1 MLKGF
6 ASEVFDSQMVFRQI
20 LNAMANPGTIM
31 DIGIALCSPESLH
44 RASGA
49 ILLTLLDFET
59 LLWSDLGNNS
69 KAVKWIKFHTGTPY
83 TNIKDKSLFAL
94 CTDYDNL
101 EDPEFFNQGTIESP
115 HQSTTLIIQTKGI
128 DNRESIRLTG
138 PGIKAQAFLRVQGVK
153 ELFLDQRAEI
163 FKNYPL
169 GIDMIFVCGSTFA
182 AIPRTSRVEIL

>member
-6 ASEVFDSQMVFRQI
+6 ASEVFDSQMVFRQV

-31 DIGIALCSPESLH
+31 DIGIDLCTPGIIH
-44 RASGA
+44 PASGA
-49 ILLTLLDFET
+49 ILLSLLDFET
-59 LLWSDLGNNS
+59 PLWSDLGNNS
-69 KAVKWIKFHTGTPY
+69 KDIQWINFHTGTPY
-83 TNIKDKSLFAL
+83 TYIKDKSLFAL
-94 CTDYDNL
+94 CSDCDNL

-138 PGIKAQAFLRVQGVK
+138 PGIKTQAFLRLQGVK
-153 ELFLDQRAEI
+153 EIFLNQRAEI

-169 GIDMIFVCGSTFA
+169 GIDMIFVCDSTFA
-182 AIPRTSRVEIL
+182 AIPRTSRLEVL